1 MLRQSFSIRRKA
13 KNLKALPVGCSE
25 DKTHEVFKTCIQR
38 LQYYY
43 LCLSM
48 KKSRKII
55 IKGARVNNLQ
65 NVTVEI
71 PAGKL
76 TCITGLSG
84 SGKSSLAFDTLF
96 AEGQRRYVESLSAY
110 ARQFLGRMLKP
121 DVDIIEGIA
130 PAIAIEQ
137 KTSTRNPR
145 STVGTVTEIYDY
157 MKLFFAR
164 AGSTFSPISGK
175 EVKRHQVK
183 DVINYVASLPVGSR
197 VYVLAPYIIRNER
210 TLVESLAI
218 SLQQGYSRIVSDG
231 EIRSI
236 EEWIEQL
243 PKNKKAKKTDEKLFL
258 LIDRMVTVANEDET
272 SQRLAGS
279 IETAFAEG
287 DDICSIYSEEN
298 KHHEYFSRRFEED
311 GINFEEPS
319 VNLFSF
325 NNPYG
330 ACLKCEGFGSII
342 GIDPNL
348 VIPDK
353 TLSVYEGAI
362 APWKGEKMGEW
373 LKDFLDVAWEFD
385 FPIHKP
391 FEELTEEQ
399 QKLVWNG
406 NSKFHGLN
414 DFFKMLEDSTYKIQ
428 YRVMLSRYKGRTIC
442 PECRGS
448 RLRIDASFVKINGY
462 SITDMV
468 LMPIRELCEVFSS
481 LTLSEYEAKVAHH
494 ILREIRSRLDFLSDT
509 GLEYLSLNRLS
520 NSLSGGETQRI
531 NLARAL
537 GSSLVGSM
545 YILDEPSIGLHPV
558 DTERLIKVLK
568 NLRDI
573 GNTVIVV
580 EHDED
585 IIRES
590 DYIIDM
596 GPGAGRNGGHVVFQ
610 GNMDELMV
618 NKESHT
624 ARFFRGEEMVPPNLN
639 PRKPRYFIE
648 LKGITQNNLQKIDV
662 NFPLNLITAVT
673 GVSGSGKS
681 SLVRQVLYPALRR
694 HFGVF
699 NEQYGDFKE
708 LSGDLNLLTGVEMV
722 DQNPIGRSSRSNPAT
737 YLKAFDEIRD
747 LFSSLPLA
755 KQRGYKPGFFSFNVE
770 GGRCD
775 VCEGEGSITVEMQFM
790 ADVHLVCEECGGKRF
805 KSDVLDI
812 LFQEKHIADI
822 LNLTVDEAISFF
834 KISHEG
840 KLGSQCKRIVDR
852 LQPLADVG
860 LGYLQ
865 LGQSSSS
872 LSGGEAQRIKLASF
886 LSKAMPGESIL
897 FIFDEPTTGLHYHDI
912 NYFFQSITRL
922 INAGHTVVLVE
933 HNMELVKC
941 ADYIIDLGPHG
952 GNRGGKIMYQG
963 PLHGIEKA
971 TQSATASVLTNKIK
985 SWEK

>member
-1 MLRQSFSIRRKA
+1 
-13 KNLKALPVGCSE
+13 
-25 DKTHEVFKTCIQR
+25 
-38 LQYYY
+38 
-43 LCLSM
+43 M
-48 KKSRKII
+48 KKPHKII

-137 KTSTRNPR
+137 KTSSRNPR

-157 MKLFFAR
+157 LKLFFAR
-164 AGSTFSPISGK
+164 AGSTYSPISGK

-183 DVINYVASLPVGSR
+183 DVVNYVAALPEGSR
-197 VYVLAPYIIRNER
+197 VYLLAPYILRNER
-210 TLVESLAI
+210 TLAESLAL
-218 SLQQGYSRIVSDG
+218 SLQQGYSRIMSDG
-231 EIRSI
+231 EIHNI
-236 EEWIEQL
+236 EEWLEKL
-243 PKNKKAKKTDEKLFL
+243 SKTKKAAKPDNRLFL
-258 LIDRMVTVANEDET
+258 LIDRMVTVSSEDET
-272 SQRLAGS
+272 SQRFAGS
-279 IETAFAEG
+279 VETAFSEG
-287 DDICSIYSEEN
+287 DDICVVYSDHN
-298 KHHEYFSRRFEED
+298 NHYEYFSRRFEED
-311 GINFEEPS
+311 GISFEEPS

-330 ACLKCEGFGSII
+330 ACSKCEGFGSVI

-348 VIPDK
+348 VIPDR

-385 FPIHKP
+385 FPVHKP
-391 FEELTEEQ
+391 FEDLTEEH
-399 QKLVWNG
+399 QKLVWIG
-406 NSKFHGLN
+406 NKKFNGLN
-414 DFFKMLEDSTYKIQ
+414 AFFKMLEDSTYKIQ

-442 PECRGS
+442 PDCRGS
-448 RLRIDASFVKINGY
+448 RLRIDASYVKINGY

-468 LMPIRELCEVFSS
+468 LMPIRELREVFGNLS
-481 LTLSEYEAKVAHH
+481 LNEYETKVSHH
-494 ILREIRSRLDFLSDT
+494 ILREIRSRLNFLSDT
-509 GLEYLSLNRLS
+509 GLEYLTLNRLS

-558 DTERLIKVLK
+558 DTERLIQVLK
-568 NLRDI
+568 NLRNI

-585 IIRES
+585 IIREA

-618 NKESHT
+618 NEESHT
-624 ARFFRGEEMVPPNLN
+624 ARFFRGEEMVPSNLT

-648 LKGITQNNLQKIDV
+648 LKGLCQNNLQKLDV
-662 NFPLNLITAVT
+662 KIPLNVITAVT

-699 NEQYGDFKE
+699 NEQQGEFRE
-708 LSGDLNLLTGVEMV
+708 LGGDLSLLTGVEMV

-737 YLKAFDEIRD
+737 YLKAFDEIRE
-747 LFSSLPLA
+747 LFSILPLA

-790 ADVHLVCEECGGKRF
+790 ADVHLVCEECSGKRY

-812 LFQEKHIADI
+812 TYNGKHIADI
-822 LNLTVDEAISFF
+822 LELTVNDALSFF
-834 KISHEG
+834 STGADG
-840 KLGSQCKRIVDR
+840 KQASLSKRICDR

-912 NYFFQSITRL
+912 NYFFESITRL

-963 PLHGIEKA
+963 PLQGIKNAVE
-971 TQSATASVLTNKIK
+971 SATASVLIK
-985 SWEK
+985 KLNPWEN